1 MERLRTDM
9 DSDEIKDEIA
19 QSEARAQK
27 MGVNGT
33 PHFLVGDRSIP
44 GAPENLYEQLSTH
57 VDELR
62 KQGCSFC

>member
-1 MERLRTDM
+1 
-9 DSDEIKDEIA
+9 
-19 QSEARAQK
+19 